1 MRLSCSINHFS
12 GCSSAQAARSVVD
25 MKMTALR
32 LPRLTV
38 PLLIG
43 LALALPLAACG
54 SEQSDEAAVA
64 ELDSKLVGKGSDPAV
79 NAALND
85 RILVDPDLTDSA
97 NVNTVKEA
105 DRPLSGAVPADG
117 GYDGDASIEA
127 LDGAKLLRAP
137 KPTVVA
143 AEDCSNCGERRAVT
157 LGALAADQG
166 VTRGKGTCEA
176 KLQYGA
182 AWANRMPP
190 EFPVYPK
197 GRVKEAGG
205 VDGGICD
212 IRVASFTTSAGMQA
226 VLDYY
231 YTRARKSGYSAE
243 HQLRA
248 GEHVLGG
255 TRDNDGGAYFITFN
269 PHPAGGTAVDIVA
282 NNGR

>member
-1 MRLSCSINHFS
+1 MRRF
-12 GCSSAQAARSVVD
+12 
-25 MKMTALR
+25 
-32 LPRLTV
+32 PRLTL
-38 PLLIG
+38 PLMLG

-54 SEQSDEAAVA
+54 SENSNDAAVA
-64 ELDSKLVGKGSDPAV
+64 ELDNKLVGKGSDPEA
-79 NAALND
+79 NLALND

-97 NVNTVKEA
+97 NVNTVKVA
-105 DRPLSGAVPADG
+105 DKPLSGAVPADS
-117 GYDGDASIEA
+117 GYDNDASIEA
-127 LDGAKLLRAP
+127 LDGAKLMRAP
-137 KPTVVA
+137 KASVVA
-143 AEDCSNCGERRAVT
+143 AEDCATCGEKRAVT

-166 VTRGKGTCEA
+166 VTRGKGTCDA

-182 AWANRMPP
+182 GWAMRMPP
-190 EFPVYPK
+190 EFPVYPR

-212 IRVASFTTSAGMQA
+212 IRVASFTTSAKMQD
-226 VLDYY
+226 VIDYY
-231 YTRARKSGYSAE
+231 YTRARKSGYNAE

-269 PHPAGGTAVDIVA
+269 ANLDGGTSVDIVA

>member
-1 MRLSCSINHFS
+1 MRRF
-12 GCSSAQAARSVVD
+12 
-25 MKMTALR
+25 
-32 LPRLTV
+32 PRLTL
-38 PLLIG
+38 PFLLG
-43 LALALPLAACG
+43 VALALPLAACG
-54 SEQSDEAAVA
+54 SSATDEAAVA
-64 ELDSKLVGKGSDPAV
+64 DLDNKLVGKGSDPEMNV
-79 NAALND
+79 ALND

-97 NVNTVKEA
+97 NVNTVKAA
-105 DRPLSGAVPADG
+105 DKPLSGAIPADS

-127 LDGAKLLRAP
+127 LDSAKLMRAP
-137 KPTVVA
+137 KPVTVA
-143 AEDCSNCGERRAVT
+143 AEDCKGCGEQRAVT

-166 VTRGKGTCEA
+166 VTRGKGTCDA

-182 AWANRMPP
+182 GWANRMPA
-190 EFPVYPK
+190 EFPVYPR

-212 IRVASFTTSAGMQA
+212 IRVASFTTSAAMQS

-231 YTRARKSGYSAE
+231 YTRARRSGYSAE

-269 PHPAGGTAVDIVA
+269 AAPGGGTSVDIVA

>member
-1 MRLSCSINHFS
+1 MKFTGVFRMRRF
-12 GCSSAQAARSVVD
+12 
-25 MKMTALR
+25 
-32 LPRLTV
+32 PRLTL

-43 LALALPLAACG
+43 VALALPLAACG
-54 SEQSDEAAVA
+54 SAKTDDAAVA
-64 ELDSKLVGKGSDPAV
+64 DLDNKLVGKGSDPEM

-97 NVNTVKEA
+97 NVNTIKAA
-105 DRPLSGAVPADG
+105 DKPLSGAVPADS

-127 LDGAKLLRAP
+127 LDGAKLMRAP
-137 KPTVVA
+137 KPVVVA
-143 AEDCSNCGERRAVT
+143 AEDCTNCGEKRAVT

-166 VTRGKGTCEA
+166 VTRGKGTCDA

-182 AWANRMPP
+182 GWAMRMPA

-212 IRVASFTTSAGMQA
+212 IRVATFTTSAPMQN
-226 VLDYY
+226 VIDYY
-231 YTRARKSGYSAE
+231 YTRARKSGFSAE
-243 HQLRA
+243 HQIRA

-255 TRDNDGGAYFITFN
+255 TRDNDGGAFFLTFN
-269 PHPAGGTAVDIVA
+269 PAPGGGTSVDIVA

>member
-1 MRLSCSINHFS
+1 MRRF
-12 GCSSAQAARSVVD
+12 
-25 MKMTALR
+25 
-32 LPRLTV
+32 PRLTL
-38 PLLIG
+38 PLVIG

-54 SEQSDEAAVA
+54 NESSNDAAVA
-64 ELDSKLVGKGSDPAV
+64 ELDNKLVGKGSDPEM

-97 NVNTVKEA
+97 NVNTVRGATK
-105 DRPLSGAVPADG
+105 PLSGAVPADS
-117 GYDGDASIEA
+117 GYDGDASIET
-127 LDGAKLLRAP
+127 LDSAKLMRAP
-137 KPTVVA
+137 KPTVVGA
-143 AEDCSNCGERRAVT
+143 QDCKNCGEQRAVT

-166 VTRGKGTCEA
+166 VTRGKGTCDA

-182 AWANRMPP
+182 GWANRMPP

-212 IRVASFTTSAGMQA
+212 IRVASFTTSAPMQA

-231 YTRARKSGYSAE
+231 YTRARKSGYNAE
-243 HQLRA
+243 HQIRA

-269 PHPAGGTAVDIVA
+269 ANPGGGTSVDIVA

>member
-1 MRLSCSINHFS
+1 MRRF
-12 GCSSAQAARSVVD
+12 
-25 MKMTALR
+25 
-32 LPRLTV
+32 PRLTV
-38 PLLIG
+38 PLILG

-54 SEQSDEAAVA
+54 GAASDEAAVA
-64 ELDSKLVGKGSDPAV
+64 DLDNKLVGKGSDPEI

-97 NVNTVKEA
+97 NVNTVKVA
-105 DRPLSGAVPADG
+105 DKPLSGAVPADS

-127 LDGAKLLRAP
+127 LDSAKLMRAP
-137 KPTVVA
+137 KPVVVGV
-143 AEDCSNCGERRAVT
+143 EDCKGCGKQRAVT

-166 VTRGKGTCEA
+166 VTRGKGTCDA

-182 AWANRMPP
+182 GWAMRMPP
-190 EFPVYPK
+190 EFPVYPR

-212 IRVASFTTSAGMQA
+212 IRVATFTTSAAMQD
-226 VLDYY
+226 VIDYY

-255 TRDNDGGAYFITFN
+255 TRDNDSGAYFITFN
-269 PHPAGGTAVDIVA
+269 RAPGGGTSVDIVA

>member
-1 MRLSCSINHFS
+1 MRAFPRLS
-12 GCSSAQAARSVVD
+12 
-25 MKMTALR
+25 L
-32 LPRLTV
+32 
-38 PLLIG
+38 PLLLSI
-43 LALALPLAACG
+43 AIALPLAGCG
-54 SEQSDEAAVA
+54 GADSDKAALA
-64 ELDSKLVGKGSDPAV
+64 DLDNKLVGKGSDPEM

-97 NVNTVKEA
+97 NVNSIKSAE
-105 DRPLSGAVPADG
+105 RPLNGATPADS

-127 LDGAKLLRAP
+127 LDSAKLMRAP
-137 KPTVVA
+137 KPAIVGI
-143 AEDCSNCGERRAVT
+143 EECDNCGEKRAVT

-166 VTRGKGTCEA
+166 VTRGKGTCDA

-182 AWANRMPP
+182 AWAQRMPP
-190 EFPVYPK
+190 EFPVYPR

-212 IRVASFTTSAGMQA
+212 IRVATFTTSASMQN
-226 VLDYY
+226 VIDYY

-243 HQLRA
+243 HQIRA

-269 PHPAGGTAVDIVA
+269 AHPGGGTSVDIVA

>member
-1 MRLSCSINHFS
+1 MRRF
-12 GCSSAQAARSVVD
+12 
-25 MKMTALR
+25 
-32 LPRLTV
+32 PRLTV
-38 PLLIG
+38 PLILG

-54 SEQSDEAAVA
+54 GTASDEAAVA
-64 ELDSKLVGKGSDPAV
+64 DLDNKLVGKGSDPEM

-97 NVNTVKEA
+97 NVNTVKAA
-105 DRPLSGAVPADG
+105 DKPLSGAVPADS

-127 LDGAKLLRAP
+127 LDSAKLMRAP
-137 KPTVVA
+137 KPVVVGV
-143 AEDCSNCGERRAVT
+143 EECKGCGEQRAVT

-166 VTRGKGTCEA
+166 VTRGKGTCDA

-182 AWANRMPP
+182 GWAMRMPP
-190 EFPVYPK
+190 EFPVYPR

-212 IRVASFTTSAGMQA
+212 IRVATFTTSAAMQD
-226 VLDYY
+226 VIDYY
-231 YTRARKSGYSAE
+231 YTRARRSGYSAE

-255 TRDNDGGAYFITFN
+255 TRDNDSGAYFITFN
-269 PHPAGGTAVDIVA
+269 CAPGGGTSVDIVA

>member
-1 MRLSCSINHFS
+1 MKFDGVHLMRAF
-12 GCSSAQAARSVVD
+12 
-25 MKMTALR
+25 
-32 LPRLTV
+32 PRLTL
-38 PLLIG
+38 PLMLG

-54 SEQSDEAAVA
+54 KENANDAAVA
-64 ELDSKLVGKGSDPAV
+64 DLDNKLVGKGSDPEM

-97 NVNTVKEA
+97 NVNTVKVA
-105 DRPLSGAVPADG
+105 NKPLSGAVPANS

-127 LDGAKLLRAP
+127 LDSAKLMRAP
-137 KPTVVA
+137 RATVVA
-143 AEDCSNCGERRAVT
+143 AEECTGCGEQRAVT

-166 VTRGKGTCEA
+166 VTRGKGTCDA

-182 AWANRMPP
+182 GWANRMPP
-190 EFPVYPK
+190 EFPVYPR

-212 IRVASFTTSAGMQA
+212 IRVATFITSAVMQN
-226 VLDYY
+226 VIDYY

-269 PHPAGGTAVDIVA
+269 AHPGGGTSVDIVA